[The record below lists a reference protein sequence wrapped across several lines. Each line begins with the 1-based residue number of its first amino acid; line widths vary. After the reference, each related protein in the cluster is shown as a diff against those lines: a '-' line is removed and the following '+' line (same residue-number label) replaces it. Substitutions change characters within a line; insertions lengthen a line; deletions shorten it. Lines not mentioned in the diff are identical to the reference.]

1 MLIITDTISIP
12 EQEVEFLPIR
22 ASGPGGQH
30 VNKVSSAVHLR
41 FDINTSSLPEH
52 CKRRLLR
59 MADRRITAGGIIVI
73 KAGQFRSLEKNKIDA
88 LQRLRLLIAGSLRQS
103 KKRIPTR
110 PSKRSQTKRI
120 EKKQQHG
127 KRKSL
132 RRKITSFE

>member
-73 KAGQFRSLEKNKIDA
+73 KAGQFRSLEQNKTDA
-88 LQRLRLLIAGSLRQS
+88 LQRLRAALARTS
-103 KKRIPTR
+103 
-110 PSKRSQTKRI
+110 I
-120 EKKQQHG
+120 EGVATNLAFQRAILEDAEFAEGGVDTGFLARMMEKEHA
-127 KRKSL
+127 
-132 RRKITSFE
+132 